1 MSTTVNNQYGSYNTV
16 VPQYLTDYG
25 VFDDKYGVI
34 TEPETNSYLLTEDNN
49 FLVQENGGKLIL
61 GDRKSVV

>member
-34 TEPETNSYLLTEDNN
+34 TEPETNSYLVTEDNN

-61 GDRKSVV
+61 G

>member
-1 MSTTVNNQYGSYNTV
+1 MTTAVNSQYGSYSTA
-16 VPQYLTDYG
+16 VPQYLNDYG

-34 TEPETNSYLLTEDNN
+34 QEPETNSYLLCENGN

-61 GDRKSVV
+61 G

>member
-1 MSTTVNNQYGSYNTV
+1 MTTTVNNKYGSYNTI
-16 VPQYLTDYG
+16 VPQYLNDYG

-34 TEPETNSYLLTEDNN
+34 TEPETNSYLLTEAGA

-61 GDRKSVV
+61 E